1 MSDNFLKLRN
11 KSIQKIYDSYLY
23 AMDQIMTFYLSCVVF
38 DEHAVLTDVEDY
50 SIRASYNFCD
60 EFTTIKKVKDVKN
73 LIEDNTFQQL
83 YRKQT
88 LVSQISILEYYFSK
102 LVKILRVPKS
112 ELEKPAELSEYG
124 MNFFSK
130 NATLCRIHAIARVYK
145 IDSVITK
152 YQAFSALQGYI
163 NTRNM
168 IVHNQG
174 SFDKKYKGKAYV
186 YWKKYFHGQKLM
198 ISENMIDDICFF
210 LNDHVKVFTKEIDS
224 ALIP

>member
-1 MSDNFLKLRN
+1 MSDNSLKLRN

-50 SIRASYNFCD
+50 FIRASYNFCD

-73 LIEDNTFQQL
+73 LIENNTFQQL

-130 NATLCRIHAIARVYK
+130 NATICRIHAIARFFAQDLFYTMTS
-145 IDSVITK
+145 ISSFATSVSGVTSHSTAMIFTPEDF
-152 YQAFSALQGYI
+152 ASFSASAKSACVSLFGVKYLQPFI
-163 NTRNM
+163 
-168 IVHNQG
+168 
-174 SFDKKYKGKAYV
+174 
-186 YWKKYFHGQKLM
+186 
-198 ISENMIDDICFF
+198 
-210 LNDHVKVFTKEIDS
+210 
-224 ALIP
+224 